1 MTKFFT
7 DSQGRKRPIADS
19 EIKHAVDSLST
30 QEYMEADQHFTFTE
44 QDKADMMVEIDRL
57 TTEEKLKPE
66 EYREMLSDVERIN
79 VLPLADRIAVVKK
92 VRDSIDSN
100 KE

>member
-7 DSQGRKRPIADS
+7 DSQGRKRPIDS

-44 QDKADMMVEIDRL
+44 QEKADMMMGIDQL
-57 TTEEKLKPE
+57 STEGKLKPE

-79 VLPLADRIAVVKK
+79 VLPLADRVAVVKK
-92 VRDSIDSN
+92 VRDAIDGN